1 MENLVIGKLVIV
13 SSERVYGFGKCI
25 SKNEDGSYTVLMKRG
40 YNIDNG
46 QMKNINDVFD
56 SNLKIQDHKYA
67 VINDLMYEKGLH
79 YCDIEGPEIDDYYN
93 NFMSL
98 ESSTVEKGVEK
109 NFRFSREQIIVLD
122 DDCDD
127 PRLIWNQKLN
137 WKERLGI
144 VGKLLLDP
152 AEYDNCIVGYDD
164 DCVYYELEEIIHTCH
179 YLMPN
184 CDPADNVYNN
194 MIRACQ
200 YISSAP
206 YIRFVEDYDTWTEHQ
221 MELDPEEED
230 SLQQV
235 SFNDQSWAV
244 VD

>member
-1 MENLVIGKLVIV
+1 MENLLTGKLVIA
-13 SSERVYGFGKCI
+13 SSENVYGFGTCI
-25 SKNEDGSYTVLMKRG
+25 SSNEDGSHNVLMKRG
-40 YNIDNG
+40 YEIDNG
-46 QMKNINDVFD
+46 QMKNINNDFV
-56 SNLKIQDHKYA
+56 SRLEIQDKKYA
-67 VINDLMYEKGLH
+67 NINDLMYDKGLH
-79 YCDIEGPEIDDYYN
+79 YCDIEGPEVDDYYD
-93 NFMSL
+93 NFVSL
-98 ESSTVEKGVEK
+98 EGSNVEEGAEK
-109 NFRFSREQIIVLD
+109 TFRFSREQIIVLD
-122 DDCDD
+122 DDCDN
-127 PRLIWNQKLN
+127 PRLIWNSKLN

-144 VGKLLLDP
+144 IGKLLLDP

-206 YIRFVEDYDTWTEHQ
+206 YIRFVEDYAIWSEHQ
-221 MELDPEEED
+221 MELDPDEQD
-230 SLQQV
+230 SFRTV
-235 SFNDQSWAV
+235 SFDDQSWVV